1 MTALSPA
8 FQDHL
13 DTGTTTLAWAWRITR
28 SDGAIYGFTDHD
40 ADLIFDGTTFESETG
55 LIASEIRQSADLAV
69 DAQDAEGILTSD
81 RINETDIS
89 DGLWDNADVEVWRV
103 NWSNP
108 AERAL
113 RRRGS
118 IGQIRRGRVSFVAEV
133 RSLTHIL
140 GQTVGRNFQG
150 TCDAELG
157 DARCG
162 IDLELSIY
170 KGTGEVATI
179 RDDRTFTATGLGS
192 YSTGWFSSGFV
203 EWTSGA
209 NAGRRTEVAVHTNDV
224 GGVAVVLSSDG
235 DGRTARGAEVGW
247 HTIDGASFWHQFGS
261 ATRWAFHA
269 KSSSSLGAMVK
280 PTATGV
286 GSGVCFGVGYM

>member
-40 ADLIFDGTTFESETG
+40 ADLIFGGTTFESETG

-224 GGVAVVLSSDG
+224 GGVAVVLLDLPVRPVAIGDDFLIRAGCDKQIATCAAKFANVPNFRGFPTIPGQETVLRYATGAGASDG
-235 DGRTARGAEVGW
+235 EV
-247 HTIDGASFWHQFGS
+247 
-261 ATRWAFHA
+261 
-269 KSSSSLGAMVK
+269 L
-280 PTATGV
+280 
-286 GSGVCFGVGYM
+286 

>member
-28 SDGAIYGFTDHD
+28 TDGAIYGFTDHD

-192 YSTGWFSSGFV
+192 YSSGWFSSGFV

-224 GGVAVVLSSDG
+224 GGVAVVLLDLPVRPVAIGDDFLIRAGCDKQIATCAAKFANVPNFRGFPTIPGQETVLRYATAAGANDG
-235 DGRTARGAEVGW
+235 EV
-247 HTIDGASFWHQFGS
+247 
-261 ATRWAFHA
+261 
-269 KSSSSLGAMVK
+269 L
-280 PTATGV
+280 
-286 GSGVCFGVGYM
+286 

>member
-28 SDGAIYGFTDHD
+28 SDGAVYGFTDHD
-40 ADLIFDGTTFESETG
+40 ADLTFDGTTFESETG

-162 IDLELSIY
+162 INLELSIY

-209 NAGRRTEVAVHTNDV
+209 NAGRRAEVAVHTNDA
-224 GGVAVVLSSDG
+224 GGVAVVLLDLPVRPVALGDDFLIRAGCDKQIATCAAKFANVPNFRGFPTIPGQETVLRYASAAGSNDG
-235 DGRTARGAEVGW
+235 ET
-247 HTIDGASFWHQFGS
+247 
-261 ATRWAFHA
+261 
-269 KSSSSLGAMVK
+269 L
-280 PTATGV
+280 
-286 GSGVCFGVGYM
+286 

>member
-1 MTALSPA
+1 MSALDPA
-8 FQDHL
+8 FQAHL
-13 DTGTTTLAWAWRITR
+13 DEGTTTLAWAWRITR
-28 SDGAIYGFTDHD
+28 ADGAIYGFTDHD
-40 ADLIFDGTTFESETG
+40 ADLIFGGTTFESETG

-224 GGVAVVLSSDG
+224 GGVAVVLLDLPVRPVAIG
-235 DGRTARGAEVGW
+235 DDFLIRAGCDKQIATCAAKFANVPNFRGFP
-247 HTIDGASFWHQFGS
+247 TIPGQE
-261 ATRWAFHA
+261 TVLRY
-269 KSSSSLGAMVK
+269 
-280 PTATGV
+280 ATGAGANDGEV
-286 GSGVCFGVGYM
+286 L

>member
-40 ADLIFDGTTFESETG
+40 ADLIFGGTTFESETG

-209 NAGRRTEVAVHTNDV
+209 NAGRRTEVAVHTNDA
-224 GGVAVVLSSDG
+224 GGVAVVLMDLPVRPIAIGDDFLIRAGCDKQIATCAAKFANVPNFRGFPTIPGQETVLRYATGAGASDG
-235 DGRTARGAEVGW
+235 EV
-247 HTIDGASFWHQFGS
+247 
-261 ATRWAFHA
+261 
-269 KSSSSLGAMVK
+269 L
-280 PTATGV
+280 
-286 GSGVCFGVGYM
+286 

>member
-1 MTALSPA
+1 MSALDPA
-8 FQDHL
+8 FQAHL
-13 DTGTTTLAWAWRITR
+13 DEGTTTLAWAWRITR
-28 SDGAIYGFTDHD
+28 ADGAIYGFTDHD
-40 ADLIFDGTTFESETG
+40 ANLIFDGTTFESETG

-89 DGLWDNADVEVWRV
+89 DGLWDGAEIEVWRV

-108 AERAL
+108 AQRAL

-150 TCDAELG
+150 TCDAALG

-162 IDLELSIY
+162 INLEASTY
-170 KGTGEVATI
+170 KGTGAVSAI
-179 RDDRTFTATGLGS
+179 RDDRTFDATGLGS
-192 YSTGWFSSGFV
+192 YSTGWFSGGLV

-209 NAGRRTEVAVHTNDV
+209 NDGRRAEVAVHTNDV
-224 GGVAVVLSSDG
+224 GGVVVVLLELPVRPVVVG
-235 DGRTARGAEVGW
+235 DDFVIRAGCDKAIATCAAKFANVPNFRGFP
-247 HTIDGASFWHQFGS
+247 TIPGQETVLRYASPAGANEGE
-261 ATRWAFHA
+261 T
-269 KSSSSLGAMVK
+269 L
-280 PTATGV
+280 
-286 GSGVCFGVGYM
+286 

>member
-1 MTALSPA
+1 MTALAPA
-8 FQDHL
+8 FQAHL

-28 SDGAIYGFTDHD
+28 ADGTIYGFTDHD

-89 DGLWDNADVEVWRV
+89 DGLWDNAEVEVWRV

-150 TCDAELG
+150 TCDAALG
-157 DARCG
+157 DSRCG
-162 IDLELSIY
+162 INLESSTY
-170 KGTGEVATI
+170 KATGEVVTI
-179 RDDRTFTATGLGS
+179 RDDRTFTATGLSSYGS
-192 YSTGWFSSGFV
+192 GFFSGGFV

-209 NAGRRTEVAVHTNDV
+209 NAGRRAEVAVFTDDA
-224 GGVAVVLSSDG
+224 GGLAVVLLDIPVRPVVVG
-235 DGRTARGAEVGW
+235 DDFVIRAGCDKQIATCAAKFANVPNFRGFP
-247 HTIDGASFWHQFGS
+247 TIPGQETVLRYA
-261 ATRWAFHA
+261 
-269 KSSSSLGAMVK
+269 SSSGANDGE
-280 PTATGV
+280 TL
-286 GSGVCFGVGYM
+286 

>member
-28 SDGAIYGFTDHD
+28 TDGAIYGFTDHD
-40 ADLIFDGTTFESETG
+40 ADLIFAGTTFESETG

-224 GGVAVVLSSDG
+224 GGVAVVLLDLPVRPVAIGDDFLIRAGCDKQIATCAAKFANVPNFRGFPTIPGQETVLRYATAAGANDG
-235 DGRTARGAEVGW
+235 EV
-247 HTIDGASFWHQFGS
+247 
-261 ATRWAFHA
+261 
-269 KSSSSLGAMVK
+269 L
-280 PTATGV
+280 
-286 GSGVCFGVGYM
+286 

>member
-28 SDGAIYGFTDHD
+28 TDGAIYGFTDHD

-224 GGVAVVLSSDG
+224 GGVAVVLLDLPVRPVAIGDDFLIRAGCDKQIATCAAKFANVPNFRGFPTIPGQETVLRYATAAGANDG
-235 DGRTARGAEVGW
+235 EV
-247 HTIDGASFWHQFGS
+247 
-261 ATRWAFHA
+261 
-269 KSSSSLGAMVK
+269 L
-280 PTATGV
+280 
-286 GSGVCFGVGYM
+286 

>member
-1 MTALSPA
+1 MSALDPA
-8 FQDHL
+8 FQAHL
-13 DTGTTTLAWAWRITR
+13 DEGTTTLAWAWRITR
-28 SDGAIYGFTDHD
+28 ADGAIYGFTDHD
-40 ADLIFDGTTFESETG
+40 ADLIFAGTTFESETG

-69 DAQDAEGILTSD
+69 DAQDAEGVLTSD

-89 DGLWDNADVEVWRV
+89 DGLWDGAAIEVWRV

-108 AERAL
+108 AERSL

-150 TCDAELG
+150 TCDAALG

-162 IDLELSIY
+162 IDLEAAIY
-170 KGTGEVATI
+170 KGTGEVSAI
-179 RDDRTFTATGLGS
+179 RDDRTFAATGLGS
-192 YSTGWFSSGFV
+192 FSTGWFSGGFV

-209 NAGRRTEVAVHTNDV
+209 NAGRRAEVAIHTNDV
-224 GGVAVVLSSDG
+224 GGVVVVLLELPVRPVVVGDDFLIRAGCDKAIGTCAAKFANVPNFRGFPTIPGQETVLRYASS
-235 DGRTARGAEVGW
+235 AGANEGE
-247 HTIDGASFWHQFGS
+247 T
-261 ATRWAFHA
+261 
-269 KSSSSLGAMVK
+269 L
-280 PTATGV
+280 
-286 GSGVCFGVGYM
+286 

>member
-28 SDGAIYGFTDHD
+28 ADGAIYGFTDHD

-162 IDLELSIY
+162 INLELSIY

-209 NAGRRTEVAVHTNDV
+209 NAGRRAEVAVHTNDA
-224 GGVAVVLSSDG
+224 GGVAVVLLDLPVRPVALGDDFLIRAGCDKQIATCAAKFANVPNFRGFPSIPGQETVLRYATAAGANDG
-235 DGRTARGAEVGW
+235 EV
-247 HTIDGASFWHQFGS
+247 
-261 ATRWAFHA
+261 
-269 KSSSSLGAMVK
+269 L
-280 PTATGV
+280 
-286 GSGVCFGVGYM
+286 

>member
-40 ADLIFDGTTFESETG
+40 ADLIFGGTTFESETG

-224 GGVAVVLSSDG
+224 GGVAVVLLDLPVRPVAIG
-235 DGRTARGAEVGW
+235 DDFLIRAGCDKQIATCAAKFANVPNFRGFP
-247 HTIDGASFWHQFGS
+247 TIPGQE
-261 ATRWAFHA
+261 TVLRY
-269 KSSSSLGAMVK
+269 
-280 PTATGV
+280 ATGAGANDGEV
-286 GSGVCFGVGYM
+286 L

>member
-40 ADLIFDGTTFESETG
+40 ADLIFGGTTFESETG

-224 GGVAVVLSSDG
+224 GGVAVVLLDLPVRPVAIG
-235 DGRTARGAEVGW
+235 DDFLIRAGCDKQIATCAAKFANVPNFRGFP
-247 HTIDGASFWHQFGS
+247 TIPGQE
-261 ATRWAFHA
+261 TVLRY
-269 KSSSSLGAMVK
+269 
-280 PTATGV
+280 ATGA
-286 GSGVCFGVGYM
+286 GANDGEIL

>member
-28 SDGAIYGFTDHD
+28 TDGAIYGFTDHD

-224 GGVAVVLSSDG
+224 GGVAVVLLDLPVRPVAIG
-235 DGRTARGAEVGW
+235 DDFLIRAGCDKQIATCAAKFANVPNFRGFP
-247 HTIDGASFWHQFGS
+247 TIPGQE
-261 ATRWAFHA
+261 TVLRY
-269 KSSSSLGAMVK
+269 
-280 PTATGV
+280 ATGAGANDGEV
-286 GSGVCFGVGYM
+286 L

>member
-40 ADLIFDGTTFESETG
+40 ADLIFGGTTFESETG

-224 GGVAVVLSSDG
+224 GGVAVVLLDLPVRPVAIGDDFLIRAGCDKQIATCAAKFANVPNFRGFPTIPGQETVLRYATAAGANDG
-235 DGRTARGAEVGW
+235 EV
-247 HTIDGASFWHQFGS
+247 
-261 ATRWAFHA
+261 
-269 KSSSSLGAMVK
+269 L
-280 PTATGV
+280 
-286 GSGVCFGVGYM
+286 

>member
-162 IDLELSIY
+162 INLELSIY

-224 GGVAVVLSSDG
+224 GGVAVVLLDLPVRPVAIGDDFLIRAGCDKQIATCAAKFANVPNFRGFPTIPGQETVLRYATAAGANDG
-235 DGRTARGAEVGW
+235 EV
-247 HTIDGASFWHQFGS
+247 
-261 ATRWAFHA
+261 
-269 KSSSSLGAMVK
+269 L
-280 PTATGV
+280 
-286 GSGVCFGVGYM
+286 